1 MTIFSRHAVLA
12 MIMLSRLCS
21 QRSLAFGAK
30 ASFGRSFR
38 GGAEAAAAMSTSK
51 TLLFSAVSEP
61 ESNTKKSPS
70 LQETSVAYNKLIT
83 ECKTITQL
91 ERCSAVLGYDQLVFM
106 PQHADTSQERGHCQA
121 ALAGV
126 IHEKS
131 TNPVLLEW
139 MDQAVMDL
147 NTITMDHRKD
157 GNEGDDNGNGLDSLY
172 ADERRLLELE
182 RKSFLETQ
190 RVPAALA
197 SKAAELSSSAYAA
210 WVNARNAKDFTMFA
224 PVLQDCFETSMAIS
238 KAKRGADDSSDQS
251 TSLYTQML
259 DQFETGMDP
268 LRINDM
274 FDEIQ
279 TALVPLIAK
288 VLASKTPPS
297 TQPLQGKNG
306 HFGLDQQKELSQT
319 IVQRIGFQLE
329 TGRIDVSV
337 HPFTSSFSPV
347 DVRIT
352 SRFRED
358 EWYQGLAGTIHEGGH
373 AIYEQN
379 LAPSA
384 LSIDTA
390 LSMGTHESQS
400 LFWERHIGLSKP
412 FWKWATPMLQ
422 EAFDDFDYSAEQV
435 YGAVNSVSKSLIR
448 VEADELTYPLHVI
461 LRYNIERDVVQ
472 GKLDVKD
479 IPERWNK
486 GMKELLDI
494 DVPSDDQGCL
504 QDVHWS
510 ALAIGYFPTYLVGA
524 VAAAQLDH
532 YCRRDIPDIEAKIAK
547 GEFTEIQKWLTH
559 KIHRHGR
566 RYKSLDALLEA
577 QLGEKLNPKYFI
589 EYLTTKYS
597 ELYQV

>member
-1 MTIFSRHAVLA
+1 M
-12 MIMLSRLCS
+12 
-21 QRSLAFGAK
+21 
-30 ASFGRSFR
+30 
-38 GGAEAAAAMSTSK
+38 
-51 TLLFSAVSEP
+51 
-61 ESNTKKSPS
+61 
-70 LQETSVAYNKLIT
+70 
-83 ECKTITQL
+83 
-91 ERCSAVLGYDQLVFM
+91 
-106 PQHADTSQERGHCQA
+106 
-121 ALAGV
+121 
-126 IHEKS
+126 
-131 TNPVLLEW
+131 EW
-139 MDQAVMDL
+139 MDQAVTNL
-147 NTITMDHRKD
+147 NTT
-157 GNEGDDNGNGLDSLY
+157 NEYANGNGCEPTS
-172 ADERRLLELE
+172 DERRLLELE
-182 RKSFLETQ
+182 RQKFLETQ
-190 RVPAALA
+190 RVPAALV

-210 WVNARNAKDFTMFA
+210 WIHARTAKDFTVFA
-224 PVLQDCFETSMAIS
+224 PVLQDCFETSMAIHQ
-238 KAKRGADDSSDQS
+238 AKRGDDGDSDR
-251 TSLYTQML
+251 SLYTQML

-268 LRINDM
+268 QRINDM

-279 TALVPLIAK
+279 DALVPLIAK
-288 VLASKTPPS
+288 VLASQTPPS
-297 TQPLQGKNG
+297 NKPLRGTFDIDK
-306 HFGLDQQKELSQT
+306 QKQLNQK
-319 IVQRIGFQLE
+319 IVQQIGFKLE
-329 TGRIDVSV
+329 TGRTDVSV
-337 HPFTSSFSPV
+337 HPFTTSFSPS

-379 LAPSA
+379 LESSA

-422 EAFDDFDYSAEQV
+422 EAFVDFDHSAEQV
-435 YGAVNSVSKSLIR
+435 HGAVNSVSKSLIR

-461 LRYNIERDVVQ
+461 LRYNIERDVVE
-472 GKLDVKD
+472 GKLAVKD

-494 DVPSDDQGCL
+494 DVPSDDKGCL

-532 YCRRDIPDIEAKIAK
+532 YCRRDIPDMEVKIAR
-547 GEFTEIQKWLTH
+547 GEFSEIQQWLTQ

-577 QLGEKLNPKYFI
+577 QLGEKLNPKYFVD
-589 EYLTTKYS
+589 YLTTKYS
-597 ELYQV
+597 ELYQI

>member
-12 MIMLSRLCS
+12 MIMLSNRAAC
-21 QRSLAFGAK
+21 RAFGAK
-30 ASFGRSFR
+30 ASFGRFR
-38 GGAEAAAAMSTSK
+38 GGAGAAATTS
-51 TLLFSAVSEP
+51 LFSTVSEP
-61 ESNTKKSPS
+61 ETKASQS
-70 LQETSVAYNKLIT
+70 LQETSEAYSKLIQ
-83 ECKTITQL
+83 ELKTITQL
-91 ERCSAVLGYDQLVFM
+91 ERASAVLGYDQLVFM
-106 PQHADTSQERGHCQA
+106 PQHADTSVERGSQMA

-131 TNPVLLEW
+131 TNPKLLEW
-139 MDQAVMDL
+139 MDQAMIDL
-147 NTITMDHRKD
+147 SNIVDED
-157 GNEGDDNGNGLDSLY
+157 GDAKGLEDD
-172 ADERRLLELE
+172 ARILELE
-182 RKSFLETQ
+182 RKSFLEAQ
-190 RVPAALA
+190 RVPAELA
-197 SKAAELSSSAYAA
+197 SKAAELSSSAYSA
-210 WVNARNAKDFTMFA
+210 WVNAREAKDFGMFA
-224 PVLQDCFETSMAIS
+224 PVLQDCFETSMAIN
-238 KAKRGADDSSDQS
+238 KAQRGESDH
-251 TSLYTQML
+251 SLYTQML

-268 LRINDM
+268 KRINDM

-279 TALVPLIAK
+279 EALVPLIAS

-297 TQPLQGKNG
+297 DKALHGT
-306 HFGLDQQKELSQT
+306 FDLDKQKELNQK
-319 IVQRIGFQLE
+319 IVKQIGFKEE

-337 HPFTSSFSPV
+337 HPFTTSFSPS

-358 EWYQGLAGTIHEGGH
+358 EWYQGLAGTVHEGGH

-379 LAPSA
+379 LKSSA

-422 EAFDDFDYSAEQV
+422 EAFDDYDYSADQV
-435 YGAVNSVSKSLIR
+435 YGAVNSVSQSLIR

-461 LRYNIERDVVQ
+461 LRYNIERDVVE

-494 DVPSDDQGCL
+494 DVPSDDKGCM

-510 ALAIGYFPTYLVGA
+510 SLAIGYFPTYLLGA

-532 YCRRDIPDIEAKIAK
+532 YCRQDIPDMEAKIAK
-547 GEFTEIQKWLTH
+547 GEFSEIQQWLTQ

-577 QLGEKLNPKYFI
+577 QLGEKLNPKYFV

-597 ELYQV
+597 ELYQI